1 MNWFALCVILHLLA
15 VFFWLGH
22 MLFWSL
28 VVGPI
33 TKRVAPPEKGR
44 VIREMSLRWGGLGW
58 PALSVLVVTGVI
70 MLSYRGLT
78 LQSLLS
84 GDLLAHPFGR
94 GLAIK
99 LFLVAWMICYQLFVG
114 HRSAP
119 LLIYVN
125 MLAALAIVA
134 VSIILVRAPSVF

>member
-1 MNWFALCVILHLLA
+1 MTWFTLCVILHLLA
-15 VFFWLGH
+15 VSFWLGH

-33 TKRVAPPEKGR
+33 TKRFTPPEKGR
-44 VIREMSLRWGGLGW
+44 LIREMSLRWGGLGW

-84 GDLLAHPFGR
+84 GELLANPFGR

-99 LFLVAWMICYQLFVG
+99 LFLVAWMICYQWFVG

-119 LLIYVN
+119 RLIYVN

-134 VSIILVRAPSVF
+134 VSIILVRAPSMF